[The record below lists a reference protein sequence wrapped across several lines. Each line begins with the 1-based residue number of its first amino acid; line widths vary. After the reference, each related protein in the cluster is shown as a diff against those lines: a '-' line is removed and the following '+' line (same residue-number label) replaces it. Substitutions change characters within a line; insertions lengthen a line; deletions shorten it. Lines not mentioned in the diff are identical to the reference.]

1 MSSTYIYTVGADGDV
16 LFHSEFRNSWGG
28 AMAVWGVL
36 SEKYLGW
43 QRYSLMT
50 KDLQPLWDLNNDGRL
65 EVWERIV
72 LATTLDQVVIDIA
85 HVPTIALAFE
95 RFHEHWAP
103 ALKGSVFSIGSQAE
117 VLRNIVAEAE
127 SEGWRGVC
135 WNQTSVCGDAWE
147 TRGPCG
153 EGEDDLEAGVRAYNI
168 DTDEGHWMYPGEGLG
183 DRKLFSAMGTAVP
196 GDHHQGKQ
204 P

>member
-50 KDLQPLWDLNNDGRL
+50 KDLQPLWDLNNDRRL

-103 ALKGSVFSIGSQAE
+103 ALKGTVFSIGAQAE
-117 VLRNIVAEAE
+117 VLRNIVAEAK
-127 SEGWRGVC
+127 SKGWRGVC
-135 WNQTSVCGDAWE
+135 WNQTSVSGGVWE
-147 TRGPCG
+147 KQVPCDKCKSDS
-153 EGEDDLEAGVRAYNI
+153 EMEPRAYNI
-168 DTDEGHWMYPGEGLG
+168 DTDEEHWMYPGEDLG
-183 DRKLFSAMGTAVP
+183 DRELFSAMNEVFS
-196 GDHHQGKQ
+196 GDHHQGQ
-204 P
+204 IQ